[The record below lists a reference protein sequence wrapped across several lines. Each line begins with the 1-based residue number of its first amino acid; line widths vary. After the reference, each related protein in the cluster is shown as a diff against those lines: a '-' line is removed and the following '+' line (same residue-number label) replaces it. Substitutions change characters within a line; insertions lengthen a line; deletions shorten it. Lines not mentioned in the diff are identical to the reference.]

1 MMDEKT
7 IQITNNYLTHA
18 QKHMLSHKK
27 DFSSLHSIYKRFIKK
42 DTSDPIF
49 EYTKEMIK
57 RMERDRMTSN
67 ISMQIAENLT
77 PEIKKMKYDV
87 IKMVLPLIVGF
98 IMLITFSCLF
108 SFTRPFNISNPFI
121 IYWAIG
127 MFVSGLLL
135 GFGIFMR
142 QKIKLTMLSK
152 TMLYQASTA
161 YGAAK
166 MQGQGS
172 FGAFRLLDEM
182 KNKPGKEL
190 QIKITQPKIIHK

>member
-1 MMDEKT
+1 MDEKT
-7 IQITNNYLTHA
+7 IQTTNNYLTHA

-27 DFSSLHSIYKRFIKK
+27 DFSSFNSIYKRFIKK

-57 RMERDRMTSN
+57 RMERDKITSTG
-67 ISMQIAENLT
+67 SMQIAENLM
-77 PEIKKMKYDV
+77 PEMKKMKYDV
-87 IKMVLPLIVGF
+87 IKMALPLILGF
-98 IMLITFSCLF
+98 IMLIVFSLLF
-108 SFTRPFNISNPFI
+108 SFTRPFNASNPFM

-127 MFVSGLLL
+127 MFISGILL
-135 GFGIFMR
+135 GFGIFIR
-142 QKIKLTMLSK
+142 QKLKLNMLSK
-152 TMLYQASTA
+152 SMLYQASTA

-172 FGAFRLLDEM
+172 FGAFRILDEM

-190 QIKITQPKIIHK
+190 QIKVMQPKVIHR